1 VSEAFGF
8 SVPTQ
13 VEQLADPSR
22 TAVVIYDMQVGII
35 SQIAE
40 GPAVLGKCLELV
52 AAARESG
59 YRIFFTRHMWLPLRA
74 AGVGQLRRAM
84 IWQGTEDSAKLVIP
98 FLPGSG
104 PWEIAAELNPGA
116 DDVLVDKI
124 TMSAFTGT
132 FLDIALR
139 DARIESFIIAGIA
152 LEVGIEPTVRH
163 GADLNYIPIVV
174 TDACGSMTPDL
185 KERTLHSFETTGE
198 VITVTTSQI
207 TSFMTHKREI
217 VPGAGWSGD
226 GE

>member
-1 VSEAFGF
+1 VAEAFGF

-22 TAVVIYDMQVGII
+22 TAVIIYDMQVGII
-35 SQIAE
+35 SQVAE
-40 GPAVLGKCLELV
+40 GPAVLRKCVKLV

-59 YRIFFTRHMWLPLRA
+59 YRMIFTRHMWLPVRA
-74 AGVGQLRRAM
+74 SGVGQLRRAM
-84 IWQGTEDSAKLVIP
+84 IWQRTEDSAKLVTP
-98 FLPGSG
+98 FLPGSA
-104 PWEIAAELNPGA
+104 PWQIAAELNPGA
-116 DDVLVDKI
+116 DDVLIDKI

-174 TDACGSMTPDL
+174 TDACGSKTQEL
-185 KERTLHSFETTGE
+185 KDETLQSFEATGE
-198 VITVTTSQI
+198 VISVTTTQI
-207 TSFMTHKREI
+207 TSLMNPNGKK
-217 VPGAGWSGD
+217 
-226 GE
+226 

>member
-1 VSEAFGF
+1 VPEAFGF

-13 VEQLADPSR
+13 VEQVADPSR
-22 TAVVIYDMQVGII
+22 TAVIIYDMQVGII
-35 SQIAE
+35 SQIEDGA
-40 GPAVLGKCLELV
+40 AVLKKCLELV
-52 AAARESG
+52 AAARETG

-84 IWQGTEDSAKLVIP
+84 IWQRTEDSAKLGTP

-104 PWEIAAELNPGA
+104 PWQIAAELNPGA
-116 DDVLVDKI
+116 DDVLIDKI

-163 GADLNYIPIVV
+163 GADLNYIPIVI
-174 TDACGSMTPDL
+174 TDACGSMTQEL
-185 KERTLHSFETTGE
+185 KDGALHSFETTGE
-198 VITVTTSQI
+198 VISVTTTQI
-207 TSFMTHKREI
+207 TSLMTHNGKK
-217 VPGAGWSGD
+217 
-226 GE
+226 

>member
-1 VSEAFGF
+1 VAEAFGF

-22 TAVVIYDMQVGII
+22 TALIIYDMQVGIV

-40 GPAVLGKCLELV
+40 GPAVLRKCLELV

-59 YRIFFTRHMWLPLRA
+59 YRIIFTRHMWLPLRA
-74 AGVGQLRRAM
+74 AGVGQLRRSM
-84 IWQGTEDSAKLVIP
+84 IWQRTEDSEKLVTP
-98 FLPGSG
+98 FLPGSA
-104 PWEIAAELNPGA
+104 PWQIAAELNPRG
-116 DDVLVDKI
+116 DDVLMDKI

-174 TDACGSMTPDL
+174 TDACGSMTQEL
-185 KERTLHSFETTGE
+185 KDETLHSFETTGE
-198 VITVTTSQI
+198 VISVTTTQI
-207 TSFMTHKREI
+207 TSLMNRNGKKK
-217 VPGAGWSGD
+217 
-226 GE
+226 